1 MYTGVH
7 PFLRRLHIWIGF
19 LILLP
24 TMLIAVTAILLAHD
38 QDLGLKEITLSG
50 RWLPASW
57 LKEHQQPE
65 ISAYL
70 VLNATPQNQTA
81 LIGSESGLLLF
92 DNATL
97 SPVADMQG
105 VDVRALSHWQG
116 EVFVAARQGVWLSA
130 HGHWRQIYQG
140 DALGIDADADG
151 NLYVTTQ
158 KQEVMVSRDGG
169 DHWQEADVVSG
180 FKALTQSNEPH
191 GIELKKLIRQLHSG
205 RKLVG
210 KNNEI
215 MWIDI
220 ISGLLIFTS
229 LIGIYRWWKKRNI
242 Y

>member
-1 MYTGVH
+1 VH
-7 PFLRRLHIWIGF
+7 
-19 LILLP
+19 
-24 TMLIAVTAILLAHD
+24 VT
-38 QDLGLKEITLSG
+38 
-50 RWLPASW
+50 
-57 LKEHQQPE
+57 
-65 ISAYL
+65 
-70 VLNATPQNQTA
+70 
-81 LIGSESGLLLF
+81 
-92 DNATL
+92 
-97 SPVADMQG
+97 
-105 VDVRALSHWQG
+105 
-116 EVFVAARQGVWLSA
+116 
-130 HGHWRQIYQG
+130 
-140 DALGIDADADG
+140 
-151 NLYVTTQ
+151 
-158 KQEVMVSRDGG
+158 RDGG